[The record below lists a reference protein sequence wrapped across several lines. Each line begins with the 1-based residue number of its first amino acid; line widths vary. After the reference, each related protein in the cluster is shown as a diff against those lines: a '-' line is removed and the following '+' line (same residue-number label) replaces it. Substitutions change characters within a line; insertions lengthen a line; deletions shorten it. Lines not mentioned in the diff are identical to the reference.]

1 MDFVEVKNVSKKFG
15 NFTAV
20 NNISFNVKKGE
31 IFGILGPNGAG
42 KTTTL
47 NMMLGL
53 LKPTSGSISI
63 NGLDITKHGKELKQQ
78 IGLMTQETVVEADL
92 TARQNLELFAKLY
105 HLNSEQTKKRVS
117 EALKESQLTEFAD
130 KKAGTFSGGM
140 QRRLLL
146 VKTLIHEPKL
156 LILDEPTTGLDI
168 QNRTGMWNHIKNLH
182 KMGITIILTTQY
194 LEEADALC
202 DRIAIIDY
210 GKIIAMGTS
219 SEIKRIVGENIL
231 EVIAEEKQVNKVVDI
246 IKEISGVNPEVKV
259 DKITANIRKE
269 PLATIR
275 KIADRLE
282 KEKINVLAISMHLP
296 TLDDVFIKLTG
307 NTMRDEVGS
316 MKNPRGNIR
325 FGR

>member
-1 MDFVEVKNVSKKFG
+1 MEFVEVRDLVKKFG
-15 NFTAV
+15 EFAAV
-20 NNISFNVKKGE
+20 NDISFNVKRGE

-47 NMMLGL
+47 NIMIGL
-53 LKPTSGSISI
+53 LKATSGSVFI
-63 NGLDITKHGKELKQQ
+63 NGLDISRHGTELKQL

-105 HLNSEQTKKRVS
+105 HLSKSETDERVA
-117 EALKESQLTEFAD
+117 EALKEAQLTEFAD

-168 QNRTGMWNHIKNLH
+168 QNRAQMWSHIRHLH
-182 KMGITIILTTQY
+182 SLGITTILTTQY

-202 DRIAIIDY
+202 DRLAIIDH
-210 GKIIAMGTS
+210 GKIIAMGTN

-231 EVIAEEKQVNKVVDI
+231 EVVTEEKFAQKVSVI
-246 IKEISGVNPEVKV
+246 VKEVSGVAPEIKADKV
-259 DKITANIRKE
+259 TANIKKD
-269 PLATIR
+269 PLGTIR
-275 KIADRLE
+275 RISDALNKNKIP
-282 KEKINVLAISMHLP
+282 VLAISMHLP
-296 TLDDVFIKLTG
+296 TLDDVFMKLTG
-307 NTMRDEVGS
+307 STIRDETGE
-316 MKNPRGNIR
+316 MKNSRAQMR
-325 FGR
+325 FR